1 MFGSMKKQLEGSN
14 RNDIETIIGANTII
28 KGEINGSSN
37 LRVDGT
43 VEGSITVSGNV
54 LIGENGRVKGDI
66 VAPEL
71 MVSGQV
77 EGNATIENGLSIYST
92 GSLVGD
98 VKVGSLKIEDGGVF
112 KGHSEMTFKAAEPVF
127 AD

>member
-1 MFGSMKKQLEGSN
+1 MFGSLKNQFDNSKG
-14 RNDIETIIGANTII
+14 NDIETIIGINTII

-37 LRVDGT
+37 LRIDGT
-43 VEGSITVSGNV
+43 VEGSVTVSGTII
-54 LIGENGRVKGDI
+54 IGENGLVKGDI

-77 EGNATIENGLSIYST
+77 EGNATIENGLSISST
-92 GSLVGD
+92 GKLIGD
-98 VKVGSLKIEDGGVF
+98 VKVGSLKIEDGGIF
-112 KGHSEMTFKAAEPVF
+112 KGRSEMTFKPSDPVF

>member
-1 MFGSMKKQLEGSN
+1 MKKQLEGSN
-14 RNDIETIIGANTII
+14 KNDIETIIGANTII

-92 GSLVGD
+92 GSLIGD
-98 VKVGSLKIEDGGVF
+98 VKVGSLKIEEGGVF
-112 KGHSEMTFKAAEPVF
+112 KGHSEMTFKAA
-127 AD
+127 ADLYLQIN

>member
-1 MFGSMKKQLEGSN
+1 MFGSMKKQLEGTN

-77 EGNATIENGLSIYST
+77 EGNATIET